1 MDSVGWLVT
10 AAALAATA
18 VGVALAPRLKRDNL
32 KRQLNG
38 GGGSFAG
45 VGVGLDAVWR
55 PSAEEARAGWEAQV
69 ELPAPA
75 PSPGDKGRMQDGR
88 IVIDVDRA
96 G

>member
-1 MDSVGWLVT
+1 MDSVGWLVM
-10 AAALAATA
+10 AAALVATA
-18 VGVALAPRLKRDNL
+18 AGVALAPRMKRDNL
-32 KRQLNG
+32 QRQLD

-45 VGVGLDAVWR
+45 VGMGLDAVWR

-88 IVIDVDRA
+88 IVIDVDHA